1 MKMFVTKT
9 VNIDNYNPEE
19 IVLINPDQISSAK
32 TSTKESNWVLVRMQ
46 NGDSIL
52 VQEDINS
59 FWLKAKGDK

>member
-1 MKMFVTKT
+1 MKMFMTKT

-19 IVLINPDQISSAK
+19 IVLINPDQISSAT

-59 FWLKAKGDK
+59 FWLKAEGDK